1 MVYAVWKLWL
11 APTIIA
17 GISESDIQYLQ
28 IDIWHSQNL

>member
-17 GISESDIQYLQ
+17 GISESDIGDDGW
-28 IDIWHSQNL
+28 IVSR